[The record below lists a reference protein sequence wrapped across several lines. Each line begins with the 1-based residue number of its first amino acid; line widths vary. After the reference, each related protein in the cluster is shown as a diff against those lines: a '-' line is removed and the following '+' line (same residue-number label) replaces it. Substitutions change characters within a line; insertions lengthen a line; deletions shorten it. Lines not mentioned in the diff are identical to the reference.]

1 MDRQTISD
9 QMHKATES
17 ERRLKEAEM
26 ELQNAM
32 EREQKLKEAAER
44 EREKALEREQR
55 LLKLLNEQGIQVPT

>member
-26 ELQNAM
+26 ELQNTT
-32 EREQKLKEAAER
+32 EREHKLKEAAER
-44 EREKALEREQR
+44 EQRLQEREQR
-55 LLKLLNEQGIQVPT
+55 LLKLLNDQGIQVPT